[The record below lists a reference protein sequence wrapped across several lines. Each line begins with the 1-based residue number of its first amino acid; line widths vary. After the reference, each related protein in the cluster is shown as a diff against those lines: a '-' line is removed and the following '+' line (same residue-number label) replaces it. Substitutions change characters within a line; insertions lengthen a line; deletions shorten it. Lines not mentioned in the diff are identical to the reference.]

1 MGGGGIAVGGV
12 SRAHDCYQHPSSRN
26 GRTHAAIARG
36 GAARVRLQALLVCRH
51 RLQALCAS
59 RIETGARSVG
69 ESRQMCA
76 CESRECPSQRSVE
89 RATQRCASTRVWEGL
104 ALEGRRTGYAAVSW
118 GGATAGSGRGASGGE
133 SGSCERRPSAPTRS
147 NERHARSTHTAAT
160 REPWLDGKAG
170 NPNMCGRYL
179 GRFLCKRENVDI
191 THTTPT

>member
-1 MGGGGIAVGGV
+1 MIALSIRRVETVAHMQRLRGAV
-12 SRAHDCYQHPSSRN
+12 RRAYDCKRFLCA
-26 GRTHAAIARG
+26 GTG
-36 GAARVRLQALLVCRH
+36 
-51 RLQALCAS
+51 LQALCAS

-76 CESRECPSQRSVE
+76 CGSRECPSQRSVE

-170 NPNMCGRYL
+170 NPNMCVG
-179 GRFLCKRENVDI
+179 
-191 THTTPT
+191 T